1 MVLIRRRG
9 WRGGIIG
16 EVRDLSVGG
25 AFIALPRDGLPPLSL
40 LRLEWVLPSA
50 DGRDRVVHCNAMV
63 VRAVRGGIGVAFDD
77 LAPSALLPLWRS
89 GQAAAPREAQSRL

>member
-9 WRGGIIG
+9 WRGSIIG

-25 AFIALPRDGLPPLSL
+25 AFIALPRDGLSPLSL
-40 LRLEWVLPSA
+40 LRLQWVLPSPG
-50 DGRDRVVHCNAMV
+50 DPDRVVHCNAMV

-77 LAPSALLPLWRS
+77 LVPSDLLPLWQS
-89 GQAAAPREAQSRL
+89 GRALPRQAQPRL